1 MNPQLKRLLPIL
13 SLSLVAALLLG
24 QSTNPS
30 QATLR
35 TPAGDKQVAV
45 THQGN
50 QTLFSAEDVVTALG
64 GTVTKDANGWKVT
77 VNNVTAVFGTDSRF
91 AVVRE
96 DLIEMPL
103 APLSVE
109 GRAFV
114 PWQFFNGFLS
124 RASDQEAAFDPV
136 NRVLS
141 VRPLQ
146 RSVVS
151 VQFSVADVQGISK
164 IVLTLSGQVDY
175 AIVKEAGAYT
185 VHFKTPVKA
194 PFTEQTFED
203 PYVAKAGFTGN
214 DLHIQL
220 TSPDVVGDAYRLDNP
235 FRIVLDL
242 RKGAAPAPGV
252 VPPSVVTKPVEQPG
266 IHTIVI
272 DPGHGG
278 TQVGAIGP
286 AGLLEKDATMALCRK
301 LADAL
306 SAKLHARVILTRT
319 DDSLVSL
326 DQRTAVANQYK
337 ADLFLSVHMN
347 AAVVKGAKGS
357 ETYFLS
363 LEASDELAKRAA
375 EVENATPRAPGAPAG
390 ASDGDLKLILWDLAQ
405 QSYLNESSRFAQD
418 VQEEMNRISGITN
431 RGVKQAPFKV
441 LVGATMPAALVEV
454 AFITNP
460 DEEARIKSESF
471 QNTVVGALTTA
482 VERYKTDYETRI
494 GLIQPVPPP
503 TTTAPTS
510 TAPTTT
516 APTTTAPT
524 TTAPTTTAPTS
535 TATAAPAKAPAPTTT
550 TTAPVKAPAPAS
562 TTAAPPAPTSRTKP

>member
-1 MNPQLKRLLPIL
+1 MNRPLPKRLLPTL
-13 SLSLVAALLLG
+13 LLAVVAALLLG
-24 QSTNPS
+24 QSMNPN

-35 TPAGDKQVAV
+35 TPAGDKTV
-45 THQGN
+45 TIARQGN
-50 QTLFSAEDVVTALG
+50 QTFFSAEEVVTALG
-64 GTVTKDANGWKVT
+64 GTVTKDTNGWKVT
-77 VNNVTAVFGTDSRF
+77 INNVTAAFGTDSRF

-103 APLSVE
+103 APLSVD
-109 GRAFV
+109 GHPFV
-114 PWQFFNGFLS
+114 AWQFFNGFLS

-141 VRPLQ
+141 VRVLQ
-146 RSVVS
+146 RSVVN
-151 VQFSVADVQGISK
+151 VQFSVANVQGISK
-164 IVLTLSGQVDY
+164 IVLTLSGLVDY
-175 AIVKEAGAYT
+175 AIVKEASAYT
-185 VHFKTPVKA
+185 VHFKTPVKP
-194 PFTEQTFED
+194 PFGEQTFDD
-203 PYVAKAGFTGN
+203 PYVAKAAFTGN
-214 DLHIQL
+214 DLRILL

-252 VPPSVVTKPVEQPG
+252 VPPTVVTRPVEQPG

-286 AGLLEKDATMALCRK
+286 AGLMEKDATMALCRK

-326 DQRTAVANQYK
+326 DQRTAIANQYK

-375 EVENATPRAPGAPAG
+375 DVENAAPKAAG
-390 ASDGDLKLILWDLAQ
+390 ASGGANEGDLKLILWDLAQ

-460 DEEARIKSESF
+460 DEEARIKSEDF
-471 QNTVVGALTTA
+471 QNTVVDALTTA
-482 VERYKTDYETRI
+482 VQRYKTDYETRI
-494 GLIQPVPPP
+494 GVIQPVPPQP
-503 TTTAPTS
+503 TALPATGTSAPAKTPA
-510 TAPTTT
+510 APTTT
-516 APTTTAPT
+516 APAPTITTT
-524 TTAPTTTAPTS
+524 
-535 TATAAPAKAPAPTTT
+535 
-550 TTAPVKAPAPAS
+550 
-562 TTAAPPAPTSRTKP
+562 RTKP